1 MPAAPAVPAAAGKLV
16 VGDALRQYGI
26 NAETVK
32 EGRNADAMS
41 PFAGFDR
48 QQRVKVDHMIDCTY
62 ATFKQ
67 VGGLVGGRV
76 GGQPGGW
83 GVGRVDA
90 GCWGAAWWLCWAWW
104 LPSPLMLLFPSMPAC
119 SLPACLLQRVAEG
132 RGLSEA
138 AVARL
143 AKGRVWTGEQALGL
157 GLVDQLGGLEAA
169 VQLAK
174 QAAGLPLEE
183 GAVRVRQVFPEAKS
197 PLQQAL
203 KLLVKGEAAEDGS
216 SGGGG
221 SAAATAAAAAVTTA
235 LTLGLQLSSAE
246 WALLEQAQAGG
257 AISCQ
262 CLAPEA
268 ERLAAAA

>member
-1 MPAAPAVPAAAGKLV
+1 MTFLLCTRVAGKLV

-48 QQRVKVDHMIDCTY
+48 QQRAKVDHMIDCTY

-67 VGGLVGGRV
+67 VGGQVRV
-76 GGQPGGW
+76 GGISGWWAGGVCKCRWLLVAALGVVAAISPHAAKAACPRNQPAP
-83 GVGRVDA
+83 R
-90 GCWGAAWWLCWAWW
+90 L
-104 LPSPLMLLFPSMPAC
+104 
-119 SLPACLLQRVAEG
+119 LLQRVAEG

-157 GLVDQLGGLEAA
+157 GLVDQLGGLQAA

-183 GAVRVRQVFPEAKS
+183 GAVRVRQVFPEVKS
-197 PLQQAL
+197 PLQQVL
-203 KLLVKGEAAEDGS
+203 KLVVKGEAAEDGS
-216 SGGGG
+216 SGCGGG
-221 SAAATAAAAAVTTA
+221 APAAAAAAVTAA
-235 LTLGLQLSSAE
+235 LSLGLQLSSAE
-246 WALLEQAQAGG
+246 WALLEQVQAGG